1 MTHRLLLRGPYRDET
16 IASLRDALS
25 EEWTV
30 RVWMPD
36 ETDESYAEALAEADA
51 TVAMTWSA
59 STPPA
64 PNLKLLQLPGAG
76 WDRLDFDEVPAQT
89 SVCNVFEHEIG
100 IAEYV
105 LATMLM
111 WEIRPERMDAGLRA
125 DDWSTSGWGGGGL
138 HGELFGKTLGIVG
151 YGRIG
156 RETARRARAF
166 GMHVRACSRTPRSD
180 ELVESCDGMDRLDEM
195 LGASDYVLVSMPL
208 TASNPNLFDAD
219 RLAAMR
225 PDGVIINVSRGGLID
240 EQALYD
246 ALNDRRIGGAVIDTW
261 YNYPKGG
268 RPTAPSH
275 LPFAEL
281 DNIIMTPHASAWS
294 AGLLSRRWR
303 WIGENLNRLA
313 RGEPLENVI
322 RAPGGPAPE

>member
-36 ETDESYAEALAEADA
+36 ETDESYAAALAEADA

-76 WDRLDFDEVPAQT
+76 WDRLDFDEVPAQA

-156 RETARRARAF
+156 RETA
-166 GMHVRACSRTPRSD
+166 
-180 ELVESCDGMDRLDEM
+180 
-195 LGASDYVLVSMPL
+195 
-208 TASNPNLFDAD
+208 
-219 RLAAMR
+219 
-225 PDGVIINVSRGGLID
+225 
-240 EQALYD
+240 
-246 ALNDRRIGGAVIDTW
+246 
-261 YNYPKGG
+261 
-268 RPTAPSH
+268 PS
-275 LPFAEL
+275 A
-281 DNIIMTPHASAWS
+281 
-294 AGLLSRRWR
+294 
-303 WIGENLNRLA
+303 
-313 RGEPLENVI
+313 
-322 RAPGGPAPE
+322 